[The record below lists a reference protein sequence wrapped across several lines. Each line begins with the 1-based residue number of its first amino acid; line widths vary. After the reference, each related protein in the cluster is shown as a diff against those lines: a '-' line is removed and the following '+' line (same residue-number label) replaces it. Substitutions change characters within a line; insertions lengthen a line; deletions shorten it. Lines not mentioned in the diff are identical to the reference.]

1 MQRMNGRE
9 RKTKFVKRT
18 LIDVSRWTTQR
29 VPVKVNTTHKTSLHR
44 SLQAGSKVFG
54 FSLTIP
60 FPNTA
65 AEFMRSLFRA
75 LCSHDAAP

>member
-1 MQRMNGRE
+1 MVEKGKQSLSN
-9 RKTKFVKRT
+9 

-75 LCSHDAAP
+75 LCSHDAALNQAIFI